1 LPTFSMDLNRCIHL
15 LLVMKKQIK
24 YTDIGFGIQIKKIKR
39 KSDLSDVKLN
49 NYEIKNILTK
59 KRKK

>member
-1 LPTFSMDLNRCIHL
+1 MDLNRCIHL